1 MVNRGAAERF
11 SRPKVRTIMSR
22 IIVVAACGFLLAAC
36 SMSMPSMDFFK
47 STPATEVLRIESEP
61 PGADAR
67 TSQGQTCQTPCE
79 LNVPTGEE
87 LAVTVAMAG
96 YQPQTLPVRQ
106 EGKGSDSRFQP
117 NPVYVELQT
126 AAPVKPAK
134 PAPVSKKKANSA
146 VVKPPAL
153 ALQTQAAAR

>member
-1 MVNRGAAERF
+1 M
-11 SRPKVRTIMSR
+11 
-22 IIVVAACGFLLAAC
+22 
-36 SMSMPSMDFFK
+36 MPSMDFFK
-47 STPATEVLRIESEP
+47 STPATEALRIESEP
-61 PGADAR
+61 PGAHAR

-87 LAVTVAMAG
+87 LAVTVEMVG

-106 EGKGSDSRFQP
+106 EGKGADSRFQP
-117 NPVYVELQT
+117 NPVYVELQP

-146 VVKPPAL
+146 AAKPPAL
-153 ALQTQAAAR
+153 APQT